1 MKIQSNRK
9 ILDNLETPKKSTSLA
24 VVSLAKIFRG
34 QTPKPKGLKDTVQDC
49 GAKCTALW
57 GKLDL
62 NTSSLKTAQ
71 TSLFEDLNEC
81 YATFPKSGMMRNG
94 NVYQLQHLDLDIVEN
109 EYTLLPTPTHTV
121 SFQIGWETPLLMW
134 KGIRTRKSGVKYGV
148 NLGWT
153 LKKWYLD
160 NTNGEVKDKTLLP
173 NPYFVELVMG
183 YSKGWTDLKA

>member
-1 MKIQSNRK
+1 MTTSEHLQIP
-9 ILDNLETPKKSTSLA
+9 EKSTSLA
-24 VVSLAKIFRG
+24 VVFLAKIFRG
-34 QTPKPKGLKDTVQDC
+34 QTQKPKELKDTVQDY
-49 GAKCTALW
+49 GAKCTELW

-62 NTSSLKTAQ
+62 TTSSLKTAQ

-94 NVYQLQHLDLDIVEN
+94 NVYRLQPLDSDIEEN
-109 EYTLLPTPTHTV
+109 EFTLLPTPTHTV
-121 SFQIGWETPLLMW
+121 SFQIGWEVPLLMW
-134 KGIRTRKSGVKYGV
+134 KGLKTRKSGVKFGV

-160 NTNGEVKDKTLLP
+160 TTNGEVKDKTLLP

-183 YSKGWTDLKA
+183 YPKGWTDWQV